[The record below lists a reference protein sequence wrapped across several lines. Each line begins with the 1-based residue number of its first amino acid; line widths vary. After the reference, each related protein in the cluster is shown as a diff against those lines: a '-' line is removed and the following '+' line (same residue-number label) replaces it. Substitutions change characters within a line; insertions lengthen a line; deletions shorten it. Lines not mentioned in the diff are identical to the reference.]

1 MGKYNLKEISSL
13 LTFSRQ
19 GFLLL
24 FFFLLFGISTG
35 VSFELLMSP
44 QTKLEMQNYIEL
56 NLFTSSM
63 DAHSTAASFAALFH
77 SIGINLFLVFILF
90 ISAFTPLVLPV
101 ALSIIFFKGIP
112 LGYTSI
118 LILDALGLTGVKVI
132 LVSML
137 PQNLLF
143 LPALFLAAICAIN
156 KASQRKYSKRRV
168 VGKSFAEANWPYLHI
183 YIFLWIVVLASCIVQ
198 FIISPIVSALA

>member
-44 QTKLEMQNYIEL
+44 ETKLNMQNYMEL
-56 NLFTSSM
+56 NLFSSM
-63 DAHSTAASFAALFH
+63 DGGNTIASFAALMH
-77 SIGINLFLVFILF
+77 SVIINLSIIFILF
-90 ISAFTPLVLPV
+90 ISAFTPLVLP
-101 ALSIIFFKGIP
+101 ATLAILFLKGIP

-118 LILDALGLTGVKVI
+118 LILDAMGLSGVKVI
-132 LVSML
+132 LLSML
-137 PQNLLF
+137 PQNALF
-143 LPALFLAAICAIN
+143 LPALFIAAICAIN
-156 KASQRKYSKRRV
+156 KASLNKNTKRRNLRR
-168 VGKSFAEANWPYLHI
+168 SFAEVHLPYLHV
-183 YIFLWIVVLASCIVQ
+183 YIVLWLVVFASCIVQ
-198 FIISPIVSALA
+198 FVISPIVSALA